1 MLNLDVYAKVAREYL
16 AMKKIPQIQGKSI
29 AEMED
34 REVVGQLG
42 WLIRKEGLCEDY
54 NAFEES
60 KLGSMESRQILR
72 IDTDKTRQYY
82 ADEDTAEYCQCAP
95 CVNYRARIASA
106 YPEIAAYMDT
116 LGIDITKPYELT
128 YLKPVD
134 DVLTYDG
141 CWYVAFGDGDYAW
154 QKEFG
159 DVKTFPALRFPDPG
173 VVEEPFV
180 VLEIPQIDLPF
191 TKEDAQRDEKAWF
204 DGPPIL
210 L

>member
-1 MLNLDVYAKVAREYL
+1 MLNWDIYAKVAREYL
-16 AMKKIPQIQGKSI
+16 ALKKIQQLQGKNI

-34 REVVGQLG
+34 REVIGQLG

-95 CVNYRARIASA
+95 CVNYRTRIASA
-106 YPEIAAYMDT
+106 YPEIAAFLDT
-116 LGIDITKPYELT
+116 LGIDIAKPFKVT
-128 YLKPVD
+128 CLKPVH

-141 CWYVAFGDGDYAW
+141 CQYVAFGNGDYAW
-154 QKEFG
+154 RKDFG
-159 DVKTFPALRFPDPG
+159 DVEIIPGLYFPDPG
-173 VVEEPFV
+173 VDEPFV
-180 VLEIPQIDLPF
+180 VLEIPHIDLTF
-191 TKEDAQRDEKAWF
+191 TKEDAQHGERAWF
-204 DGPPIL
+204 D
-210 L
+210 